1 MGRAEVQAEGQIED
15 QAVGQVEDQVED
27 QAVGRA
33 EVQAVGQIED
43 QAVGQVEDQVVGQV
57 VETSSVDLN
66 RCPPSN
72 CTWTYNNPFASNTC
86 NSNNPPYNTYTVLF
100 FSAHS
105 AAWTREISSEVF
117 GPQ

>member
-1 MGRAEVQAEGQIED
+1 MVQVVGRAVVQVGDQVVVQAVGQVGDQVED

-27 QAVGRA
+27 QVVGRA
-33 EVQAVGQIED
+33 EVLAVGQVED
-43 QAVGQVEDQVVGQV
+43 QVEDQVVGQV

-105 AAWTREISSEVF
+105 AA
-117 GPQ
+117 

>member
-1 MGRAEVQAEGQIED
+1 MVQVVVRAVVQVGDQVVVQAVGQVGDQVED

-27 QAVGRA
+27 QVVGRA
-33 EVQAVGQIED
+33 EVQAVGQI
-43 QAVGQVEDQVVGQV
+43 EDQVVGQV

-105 AAWTREISSEVF
+105 AA
-117 GPQ
+117 

>member
-1 MGRAEVQAEGQIED
+1 MVQVVGRAVVQVGDQVVVPAVGQAEVL
-15 QAVGQVEDQVED
+15 AVGQVED
-27 QAVGRA
+27 
-33 EVQAVGQIED
+33 
-43 QAVGQVEDQVVGQV
+43 QVEDQVVGQV

-105 AAWTREISSEVF
+105 AA
-117 GPQ
+117 